1 MELTAGNLS
10 RRSRALG
17 AASKSAKVRNLR
29 RCDWAQ
35 LRNFRSQMSSSVEIV
50 KTWLG
55 FPYIC
60 EFFQICPRPLHTYMP
75 HKKFPRN
82 PLNRF

>member
-35 LRNFRSQMSSSVEIV
+35 LRNFRSQKSSSVEMCV
-50 KTWLG
+50 
-55 FPYIC
+55 Y
-60 EFFQICPRPLHTYMP
+60 FFISGVFARADRREVRRTN
-75 HKKFPRN
+75 KGEGGRKSEKDTER
-82 PLNRF
+82 